1 MTSQKRPGYQA
12 AWQAGRDTPPG
23 PATAVVLAHGGGR
36 PLPVAGEHGD
46 AAGTRMV
53 EAPAVPVASQA

>member
-1 MTSQKRPGYQA
+1 MTSQKRPGRQA
-12 AWQAGRDTPPG
+12 TWQAGSDTPPA
-23 PATAVVLAHGGGR
+23 PTTAVVLTHGGGR

-53 EAPAVPVASQA
+53 EAPALPVASHA